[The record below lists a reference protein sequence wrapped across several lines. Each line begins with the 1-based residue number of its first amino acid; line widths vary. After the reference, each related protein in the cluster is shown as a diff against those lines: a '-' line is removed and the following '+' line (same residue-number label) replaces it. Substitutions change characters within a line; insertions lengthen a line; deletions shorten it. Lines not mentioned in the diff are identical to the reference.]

1 LLSLVSEVSKSS
13 SILISWLVPPHIKYH
28 TSLLPNNPCGD
39 HKIVLRVE
47 ENSHVIPFCRQT
59 LLQLRSHSYFL
70 SHTLMGSI
78 YLCYVDFEL
87 VAFGNGI
94 MTKRLMVPR
103 RNREPPMG
111 AHMVELLGTRWYR
124 G

>member
-1 LLSLVSEVSKSS
+1 MLFFQQS
-13 SILISWLVPPHIKYH
+13 
-28 TSLLPNNPCGD
+28 
-39 HKIVLRVE
+39 
-47 ENSHVIPFCRQT
+47 
-59 LLQLRSHSYFL
+59 LLQLRLHSCFL
-70 SHTLMGSI
+70 SHILKGSI
-78 YLCYVDFEL
+78 YPCYVDFSL

-94 MTKRLMVPR
+94 MTKRLMVLR